1 MNRICIIGAG
11 ISGLSIASE
20 KKKSGKLVKVFESG
34 DRIGGVIQSELI
46 DGYLLDYG
54 ANTLNV
60 RLKST
65 KDRLENCG
73 AWDNCIDANL
83 LSNKRMIVR
92 DGKIVDLP
100 HSFLSFLTSPTNCG

>member
-11 ISGLSIASE
+11 ISGLSIAYE
-20 KKKSGKLVKVFESG
+20 KKKSEQLVKVFESG
-34 DRIGGVIQSELI
+34 NRIGGVIQSELI

-65 KDRLENCG
+65 KDRLERLWCLG
-73 AWDNCIDANL
+73 
-83 LSNKRMIVR
+83 
-92 DGKIVDLP
+92 
-100 HSFLSFLTSPTNCG
+100 